1 MKELGVPV
9 FITRDSDITLSPAD
23 RVNSIVNA
31 FGDSDDVIVLSN
43 HLNAGGG
50 TGAEVIYA
58 LRNGDTLSKLILGEI
73 AKEGQTIRKWY
84 QRRLPSN
91 PSKDYYFIHRETG
104 KTEPVLIEYGFVDNV
119 KDANFIK
126 NNWQNLAEAVVRAV
140 STYIGI
146 PYSEDESSIYVVQRG
161 DSLYSIAKKYNVSV
175 DAIKSANNLQN
186 NLISIGQKLVIPGF
200 TESTGSNITYVV
212 QKGDSLY
219 SIASKY
225 NTTVENI
232 KRLNNLKSNLLNIG
246 QMLKIPSNEVIEV
259 NPDVGAPINSYVVQY
274 GDTLYSIASNN
285 NIDVEELIKL
295 NGLTDYELFVG
306 QILKLPNLIEDE
318 ILAENEYVVQKGDS
332 LYSIARK
339 YNTTVNDIKDLNN
352 LTSNLLNVGQILKIP
367 GLKDESKNEYD
378 YVVQKG
384 DTLYSIARKYNITVD
399 ELKKVNNL
407 NSNILSIG
415 QKLKISV

>member
-1 MKELGVPV
+1 
-9 FITRDSDITLSPAD
+9 
-23 RVNSIVNA
+23 
-31 FGDSDDVIVLSN
+31 
-43 HLNAGGG
+43 
-50 TGAEVIYA
+50 
-58 LRNGDTLSKLILGEI
+58 
-73 AKEGQTIRKWY
+73 
-84 QRRLPSN
+84 
-91 PSKDYYFIHRETG
+91 
-104 KTEPVLIEYGFVDNV
+104 
-119 KDANFIK
+119 
-126 NNWQNLAEAVVRAV
+126 
-140 STYIGI
+140 
-146 PYSEDESSIYVVQRG
+146 
-161 DSLYSIAKKYNVSV
+161 
-175 DAIKSANNLQN
+175 
-186 NLISIGQKLVIPGF
+186 
-200 TESTGSNITYVV
+200 
-212 QKGDSLY
+212 
-219 SIASKY
+219 
-225 NTTVENI
+225 
-232 KRLNNLKSNLLNIG
+232 
-246 QMLKIPSNEVIEV
+246 MLKIPSNEVIEV

-295 NGLTDYELFVG
+295 NGLTVYELFVG